1 MTVQEIQALVESV
14 GVPSAYFQFTEN
26 TAQPTPFICWYLPES
41 ENFHADGVVY
51 ATLDTLVVE
60 LYTDEK
66 DFTLEAA
73 VEAALNGAE
82 LGWQKEETC
91 IGSEDSLWMVTYTTE
106 VFINECEQ
114 SEIQS

>member
-1 MTVQEIQALVESV
+1 MTLQEIQALVDSV

-41 ENFHADGVVY
+41 DNFHADGVVY
-51 ATLDTLVVE
+51 ATLSTLVVE

-66 DFTLEAA
+66 DFALEAA
-73 VEAALNGAE
+73 VEAALDGAE

-91 IGSEDSLWMVTYTTE
+91 IGSEHSLWMVTYTTE

-114 SEIQS
+114 SEVQP